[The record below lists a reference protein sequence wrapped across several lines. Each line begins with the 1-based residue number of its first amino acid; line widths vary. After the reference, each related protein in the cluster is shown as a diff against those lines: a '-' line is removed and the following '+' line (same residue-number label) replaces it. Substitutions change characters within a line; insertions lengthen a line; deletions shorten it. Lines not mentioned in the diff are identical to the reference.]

1 MQLVKVSYRIA
12 ANVKRLGEGRDIE
25 FRLLTLL
32 PILNK
37 DIKFS
42 LCSPALLLPS
52 QCWWQLFLVVAV
64 VTNSNEFSFS
74 QVGQ

>member
-37 DIKFS
+37 DIKFN
-42 LCSPALLLPS
+42 LCSSALLLPS
-52 QCWWQLFLVVAV
+52 CCWLLASTFI
-64 VTNSNEFSFS
+64 N
-74 QVGQ
+74 